1 MLFHLNNEASAYDL
15 RYSLIP
21 PINSEL
27 TFIHLYGPHDDTTL
41 DDEDDNDSLDIDEY
55 FSDDYDELEIIDFII
70 P

>member
-1 MLFHLNNEASAYDL
+1 MLFHLNNEASACDF

-41 DDEDDNDSLDIDEY
+41 GDEDDPLDIDEY